1 MSPSETPNVKMPTT
15 SRLTGSAT
23 SDACSGARTM
33 SMIANSTTSASARLT
48 MPERVAESVKIERG
62 TRTRF
67 ISGPFHARPAIAFVV
82 VCAKKFHAT
91 YADRKY
97 VS

>member
-1 MSPSETPNVKMPTT
+1 
-15 SRLTGSAT
+15 
-23 SDACSGARTM
+23 
-33 SMIANSTTSASARLT
+33 
-48 MPERVAESVKIERG
+48 MPERVAASVKIERG

-82 VCAKKFHAT
+82 VCAKKFHAM